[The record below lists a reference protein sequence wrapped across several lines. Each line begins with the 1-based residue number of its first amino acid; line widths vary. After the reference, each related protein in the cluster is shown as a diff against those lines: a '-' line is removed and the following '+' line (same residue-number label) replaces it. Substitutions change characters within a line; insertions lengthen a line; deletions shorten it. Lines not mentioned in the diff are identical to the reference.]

1 MTAGPRSGRPEPTPD
16 RPRRRRP
23 WRTEAGPQRPRG
35 TGRQPRLS
43 ARCLVEISPPCP
55 LATTPRRKFDWEY
68 GHDVFESNFAR
79 PQCLPNCE
87 RRVYRIQNISRG
99 LREIEERRG
108 GIARLDY
115 RADHSL
121 SQW

>member
-1 MTAGPRSGRPEPTPD
+1 MTNRFRAAAAVRHRPPATVP
-16 RPRRRRP
+16 
-23 WRTEAGPQRPRG
+23 A
-35 TGRQPRLS
+35 
-43 ARCLVEISPPCP
+43 ASPCENLPAMSP
-55 LATTPRRKFDWEY
+55 LTSPRRKFDWEY

-79 PQCLPNCE
+79 PQCLPNWE
-87 RRVYRIQNISRG
+87 RGVYRIRKISRG

-121 SQW
+121 SQWRGRRAGLP